1 MPPGR
6 PPCKGPAQ
14 PQWCHCR
21 QPAPWRAPG
30 SNHGSCATLPL
41 LWASTKVPVEVEATL
56 PDGLG
61 TASIWGLETLGP
73 AQSCL
78 LTTCQDL
85 PGTISQLMTTT
96 PVRTTKQ
103 CFVMLGSRHPPEQG
117 CRPAGQLR
125 SLQTMEPQLAP
136 GRQWKLVQRIAT
148 RSKLPGSGQVHTCLR
163 RKAAGQGRA
172 GRVSAE
178 QAGPCESG
186 EVWPAPR
193 PVSQTPT

>member
-21 QPAPWRAPG
+21 QPAPRRAPG
-30 SNHGSCATLPL
+30 SNRGSCATLPL
-41 LWASTKVPVEVEATL
+41 LWASTKGARGSGGHSPRRI
-56 PDGLG
+56 GHCIHLG
-61 TASIWGLETLGP
+61 TRNTGTSTELSAHHMSGS
-73 AQSCL
+73 ARDH
-78 LTTCQDL
+78 LTANDN
-85 PGTISQLMTTT
+85 P

-125 SLQTMEPQLAP
+125 SLQTMEPQLAL
-136 GRQWKLVQRIAT
+136 GRQWKPVQRIAT
-148 RSKLPGSGQVHTCLR
+148 RSKLPRSGQVHTCLG
-163 RKAAGQGRA
+163 RKAAGQGGA

-178 QAGPCESG
+178 QAGPCESWG
-186 EVWPAPR
+186 VWPAPR